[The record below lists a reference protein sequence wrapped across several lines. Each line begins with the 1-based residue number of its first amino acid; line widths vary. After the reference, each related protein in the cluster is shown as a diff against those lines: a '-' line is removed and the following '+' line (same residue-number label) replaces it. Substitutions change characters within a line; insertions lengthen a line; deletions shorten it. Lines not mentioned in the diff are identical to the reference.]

1 MTSVTR
7 KGDGEA
13 RVVKPS
19 YGDTHLASGPLLLA
33 RWPRIFSTTVT
44 LPLLAASSSSW
55 SLPMVHL
62 HRDQAAMFARTLV
75 NLCFH
80 YDYSRFIDPTWP
92 SWANWRAAIR
102 RPREAGVLVKYVIRV
117 SETAIRQPRTAYEWS
132 ERDGTNRAYRRCT
145 SATNEHELV
154 EPSVKWQLLRRTD
167 SPSSTENAGTHLD
180 VNLGE

>member
-1 MTSVTR
+1 MSSL
-7 KGDGEA
+7 G
-13 RVVKPS
+13 

-92 SWANWRAAIR
+92 SWAKLMRRHPAASR
-102 RPREAGVLVKYVIRV
+102 DWYFAKYVIGV
-117 SETAIRQPRTAYEWS
+117 SETAMQQPRTAYEWS
-132 ERDGTNRAYRRCT
+132 ERDGTRVVRTAVLRAPRT
-145 SATNEHELV
+145 ST
-154 EPSVKWQLLRRTD
+154 
-167 SPSSTENAGTHLD
+167 SS
-180 VNLGE
+180 